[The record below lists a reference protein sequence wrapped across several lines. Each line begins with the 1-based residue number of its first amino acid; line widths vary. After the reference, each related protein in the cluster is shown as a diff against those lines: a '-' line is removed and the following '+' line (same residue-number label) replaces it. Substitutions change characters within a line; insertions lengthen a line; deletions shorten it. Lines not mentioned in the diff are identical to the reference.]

1 MTDGY
6 QRLYEDLFAAR
17 RAEEKAAQAKAELA
31 ATPLFGGEEPAPP
44 HNGTA
49 TSKAA
54 AALVAPSWGVRK
66 VKVMEAIVDAEEGM
80 TRLEL
85 VAATGLAENSIN
97 SCVRSLLD
105 HGELVESG
113 ERNGRHILFHPRFVV
128 EEKAA

>member
-1 MTDGY
+1 MSDGY
-6 QRLYEDLFAAR
+6 RKVYDELVASNRAARANAQAFDLALFA
-17 RAEEKAAQAKAELA
+17 
-31 ATPLFGGEEPAPP
+31 PLGGDEPAPP
-44 HNGTA
+44 HNGTT
-49 TSKAA
+49 TSKVA

-105 HGELVESG
+105 HGELVEAG